1 MSTVDIQ
8 NIFISHQAILVYEIV
23 ILSALLIVT
32 AILAKKRKDRKKQ
45 QEMQQE
51 KQEKNALNDALI
63 NQKRGN

>member
-1 MSTVDIQ
+1 MSTADIQ
-8 NIFISHQAILVYEIV
+8 NIFISRQAILVYEIV

-45 QEMQQE
+45 QEIQRE
-51 KQEKNALNDALI
+51 TQEKNALNAALI